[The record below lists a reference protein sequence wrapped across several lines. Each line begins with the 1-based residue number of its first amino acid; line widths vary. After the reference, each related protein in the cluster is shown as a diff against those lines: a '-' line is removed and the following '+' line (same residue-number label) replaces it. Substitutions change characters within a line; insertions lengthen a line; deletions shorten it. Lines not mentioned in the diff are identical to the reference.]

1 MLSLA
6 KLSQPWL
13 QSVRG
18 AYKLSRRFPVRQY
31 NDHNSNSDDEGE
43 RPTKISAAAQ
53 LAQAVESDTK
63 LESPEPVQRMV
74 ELENVRSRINELDQR
89 KLRHQEYAQMLKQ
102 LIIKP
107 SNYAQ
112 EIRLPFKQPIP
123 ANNMRQSL
131 RNCSSTE
138 EVLQMTNDPEQLAN
152 ELVRLSWELNTEKR
166 KNDVV
171 LESYL
176 ELKQEMLN
184 GNSKANGD
192 AS

>member
-1 MLSLA
+1 MLSFV
-6 KLSQPWL
+6 KLSQPWMKPIRSTCML
-13 QSVRG
+13 FLRSPTRH
-18 AYKLSRRFPVRQY
+18 Y
-31 NDHNSNSDDEGE
+31 NEHSNKSEDDDGE

-53 LAQAVESDTK
+53 LAQTVESDTK

-107 SNYAQ
+107 SNYTQ
-112 EIRLPFKQPIP
+112 EPKLPFKQPLP
-123 ANNMRQSL
+123 ANNMRHSL
-131 RNCSSTE
+131 RNCSSIE
-138 EVLQMTNDPEQLAN
+138 EVLLLTSDPYQLAN

-171 LESYL
+171 LEGYL
-176 ELKQEMLN
+176 ELKQEILK
-184 GNSKANGD
+184 SKLKPN
-192 AS
+192 

>member
-1 MLSLA
+1 MISVM
-6 KLSQPWL
+6 KFL
-13 QSVRG
+13 QSWVQPMRLTYKAATRVSVRRYSDREDD
-18 AYKLSRRFPVRQY
+18 APSRKPK
-31 NDHNSNSDDEGE
+31 
-43 RPTKISAAAQ
+43 TSASAQ
-53 LAQAVESDTK
+53 LAQAMECDTK

-89 KLRHQEYAQMLKQ
+89 KLRHKEYVQMLKQ

-107 SNYAQ
+107 TNYAL
-112 EIRLPFKQPIP
+112 EPKLPFKQPMP

-131 RNCSSTE
+131 RNCSSME
-138 EVLQMTNDPEQLAN
+138 EVLQLTNNPEQLAS
-152 ELVRLSWELNTEKR
+152 ELVRLSWELATEKR

-184 GNSKANGD
+184 TKTKAN
-192 AS
+192 